1 MKFHI
6 GLYHEYTK
14 LQKEEIIKAK
24 IANRKEYSYLLN
36 PEFTVEQ
43 MRMLRQGLENGID
56 ISFYADPRYSAAQM
70 REVSTALLLYKN
82 SLNGIKKRDLL
93 NLHNIRTYL
102 LDWNLTVAQMKKITD
117 ILYYGMSEN
126 LRDEAMELGIEFET
140 EEDEIDMNN
149 ER

>member
-56 ISFYADPRYSAAQM
+56 ISFYADPRYSTAQM

-93 NLHNIRTYL
+93 TLHNIRTYL
-102 LDWNLTVAQMKKITD
+102 LDWNLTVAQMKKVTD
-117 ILYYGMSEN
+117 VLYYGMSED
-126 LRDEAMELGIEFET
+126 LRDEAMELGIEFDID
-140 EEDEIDMNN
+140 EDEIDMDI